1 MPDRAGQVCVITGA
15 ASGIGAGL
23 AEHAASLGMQVWA
36 ADVDRQGLEALQS
49 RCQSLAGTCQLT
61 EVDVRDSKA
70 LESLAES
77 VFEQFGRVDLLF
89 NNAGVLVDG
98 KSWERSDADW
108 RWSLEV
114 NIMGVVNGLRSF
126 IPRMLRQDCP
136 GRIINTASI
145 GGLLGGSAFLAPY
158 QATKH
163 AIVALT
169 ESLAAELEQES
180 APLSASVL
188 CPGEVATGIWE
199 SDRLREP
206 PEHNVLNSEPEQ
218 AFHDTVA
225 GMVAAGLTPAQF
237 AERVFTALEE
247 DNFWIL
253 PQTEFKPLLEQ
264 RNQQILDA

>member
-145 GGLLGGSAFLAPY
+145 GGLLGGSAFPTGSPSNPTLTIAALA
-158 QATKH
+158 
-163 AIVALT
+163 
-169 ESLAAELEQES
+169 SWSAEHLVS
-180 APLSASVL
+180 
-188 CPGEVATGIWE
+188 
-199 SDRLREP
+199 
-206 PEHNVLNSEPEQ
+206 
-218 AFHDTVA
+218 
-225 GMVAAGLTPAQF
+225 
-237 AERVFTALEE
+237 
-247 DNFWIL
+247 
-253 PQTEFKPLLEQ
+253 
-264 RNQQILDA
+264 